1 MKTICYCLTILLGLG
16 MFATANNNPTKISAK
31 EIELVSG
38 DGKHTLTLAAQDNGV
53 GLWVR
58 NNDRKTYAYMY
69 SGKIHGPNISLGN
82 EGKLGDPLAF
92 MLTQKGDEPMVQ
104 LRAGDK
110 LKFVSGE
117 TMIDA
122 AVEKAKAE
130 AKKNPRVESCRR
142 RGGCRPASSGGC
154 SSSLGGCSSSSAPGP
169 TTFRPPAS
177 TDSCQT
183 SVSASGACQSN
194 ACPDGNCPAP
204 APTRRR

>member
-31 EIELVSG
+31 EIELISG

-82 EGKLGDPLAF
+82 EGKGGDPLAF
-92 MLTQKGDEPMVQ
+92 MLTEKGDQPIVQ
-104 LRAGDK
+104 IRAGEQSK
-110 LKFVSGE
+110 WVLGE

-130 AKKNPRVESCRR
+130 AKKNPIRIESCRR
-142 RGGCRPASSGGC
+142 RGGCRPGSSCGASAPC
-154 SSSLGGCSSSSAPGP
+154 QPVAAAVNATANVLAAPVRVLGGCAGG
-169 TTFRPPAS
+169 
-177 TDSCQT
+177 SC
-183 SVSASGACQSN
+183 
-194 ACPDGNCPAP
+194 P
-204 APTRRR
+204 R